1 MIKFIN
7 GLTIEGNPQITK
19 TNFGIRITNDS
30 GLDIE
35 ISDMVWNSFNKSK

>member
-1 MIKFIN
+1 MLTFAN
-7 GLTIEGNPQITK
+7 GLSIAGNPHIIKTK
-19 TNFGIRITNDS
+19 LGIKITNDF